1 MVQSFRLNFFDR
13 HFVCHFQVIQP
24 GGNTSFEV
32 YFLARDVGTVDS
44 SLYVNTNKGI
54 IKYTVT
60 GTGTPNPYRLNPI
73 ANARIP
79 INSSFHANIVLHNPH
94 NRSLQVLEIYT
105 SDDDSH
111 LELPFASTFAYNSPL
126 MEHNT
131 IVDDKDVGSDS
142 SLNKRIRHNESTAD
156 QDIWVRSEY

>member
-1 MVQSFRLNFFDR
+1 MFGT
-13 HFVCHFQVIQP
+13 QVIPP
-24 GGNTSFEV
+24 GGNTTFDV

-60 GTGTPNPYRLNPI
+60 GAGTPNSYRLKSI

-79 INSSFHANIVLHNPH
+79 INSSFHTNMVLHNPH
-94 NRSLQVLEIYT
+94 NRSLQILEIYT

-111 LELPFASTFAYNSPL
+111 LELPFASNFSYNSPL

-131 IVDDKDVGSDS
+131 IVDDKKVQSEN
-142 SLNKRIRHNESTAD
+142 SLNKKISHNDTTAD
-156 QDIWVRSEY
+156 QAIWVSISSLVCCQTYKFRC